1 MLLVFFFPHPDH
13 RGRFSGGDDSG
24 GGEGRGGGI
33 LSVLNTGSEVP
44 SYVRI
49 TRWELAGGAVTGTC
63 IKNKLPGVKV
73 RTNQAAAPLVENKN
87 CSWTFLSFLIDSLEK
102 KKLKKSL
109 ECHKHSR
116 KLVI

>member
-24 GGEGRGGGI
+24 GGEGRI

-49 TRWELAGGAVTGTC
+49 TRWEFGRRSSYGYMHQKQASRGESEDQSGCCSAGG
-63 IKNKLPGVKV
+63 K
-73 RTNQAAAPLVENKN
+73 
-87 CSWTFLSFLIDSLEK
+87 
-102 KKLKKSL
+102 
-109 ECHKHSR
+109 
-116 KLVI
+116 